1 MMADSTQTQNT
12 DSLLYDIYGRSYSL
26 SLAINL
32 GS

>member
-1 MMADSTQTQNT
+1 MAGATQTENT

-32 GS
+32 GN